1 MFCRQYWSLQAA
13 HAPVFDLTRS
23 SIVRKMHDG
32 KPTLGGRGLGGWGAT
47 FVSWRAHEGIYNAAE
62 DKDLWTAPESGSL
75 WSPRLVLGEEP
86 GDPVETLDRMR
97 TRGFWPVSEGK
108 HIDQYLNGIKPIRWW
123 LSFEQAGVKYDKLPP
138 SDPLLVFRE
147 TARNTDERTC
157 IAAVLP
163 ERSAASHT
171 LSGIQVKNVRP
182 EAAGTVLNSFCFDF
196 ALRLRTAGTHVSFTY
211 IKAVPVPPALWP
223 TIFRSFR
230 PWKVGVLVSPISRRM
245 RTSGLTSGGP
255 TAPSLRRTA
264 STPMT
269 SSTSS
274 PPFPSSP
281 ASDPSFSPTSRSASM
296 IGRPKLTL
304 EQRSS
309 SSIHPRK
316 KGLSDC
322 PWPPMGQ
329 GNQQAVMTKNPES
342 GLGNRVPQA

>member
-23 SIVRKMHDG
+23 SIVRKMHEG

-47 FVSWRAHEGIYNAAE
+47 FVSWRAHEGICNAAE

-86 GDPVETLDRMR
+86 GDPVETLDHMR
-97 TRGFWPVSEGK
+97 ARGFWPVFEGK

-138 SDPLLVFRE
+138 SNPLLVFRE
-147 TARNTDERTC
+147 TARNTDDGTC

-196 ALRLRTAGTHVSFTY
+196 ALRLRTAGTHVSFNY
-211 IKAVPVPPALWP
+211 IKAVPVLPAHVANHFPILP
-223 TIFRSFR
+223 TVEGWR
-230 PWKVGVLVSPISRRM
+230 
-245 RTSGLTSGGP
+245 SGLTHITEDANLWPDLSRANRAVAEVYGLDANDFEHIL
-255 TAPSLRRTA
+255 TA
-264 STPMT
+264 
-269 SSTSS
+269 
-274 PPFPSSP
+274 FPVF
-281 ASDPSFSPTSRSASM
+281 ARK
-296 IGRPKLTL
+296 RPEFFVYLQERL
-304 EQRSS
+304 QE
-309 SSIHPRK
+309 
-316 KGLSDC
+316 
-322 PWPPMGQ
+322 
-329 GNQQAVMTKNPES
+329 
-342 GLGNRVPQA
+342 